1 MTRVIPLKMA
11 PTYVRHHRH
20 TANLMESMR
29 SSTRKSRRSSTSPAL
44 MWTTAVSAVSRTLS
58 WGRDRLKSRNSL
70 QHDKHHLIERM
81 PAMMWTTKVQAVSRS
96 LAQAIVKL
104 LIRQGNDMSK
114 SRDFFFD
121 FLVNIILFRGSLHT
135 RSIAQFNE
143 SVIQDSN
150 ILYTTYIDN
159 KQTQSQYLT

>member
-58 WGRDRLKSRNSL
+58 WGSDRLKSRNSL

-81 PAMMWTTKVQAVSRS
+81 PAMMWTTTKVQAVSRS

-114 SRDFFFD
+114 SRDFLQYGQHHFIQRIITYEIHCTVQRVCHSRFKHS
-121 FLVNIILFRGSLHT
+121 LYNIYRQKVVNT
-135 RSIAQFNE
+135 
-143 SVIQDSN
+143 
-150 ILYTTYIDN
+150 
-159 KQTQSQYLT
+159 